1 MNFPFKKLLSGN
13 KKLEILPVFIPVVL
27 SLCSWTFYTVT
38 HRNTVHE
45 RNINN
50 RQEYT
55 HPFKID
61 CGFLKPS
68 VGRDNTKSNKNP
80 DIAFFTGNKKD
91 SALRSGL
98 ALSTDQLRSSSG
110 DPDVSFANSTLATSG
125 FIGQI
130 GNKDGERDEDG
141 SDNIFDVYLGNILP
155 GKSYMLKY
163 EVDGYSDMNSVT
175 RSINGSF
182 AVGGYIKYKKSG
194 WSEVS
199 ENIDAGLLK
208 KGNNTVLFNSLG
220 KGDYYHI
227 KNVRIVENK
236 TASTKAYEI
245 VSKVYNDKVCYIRGY
260 VNPAAGISSVQIEGE
275 NILLKGNEFEYLS
288 IGKKEALSIPVN
300 FVQGKTSVLEESVV
314 KNISQEDH
322 ISSVDSYRDLGA
334 NLIRK
339 DASSVLTGL
348 RTIDLPPLDLSTV
361 NVSSGY
367 AGFSFTNKTVK
378 SVTIHLPYDKDK
390 LPKGYDEEDLAAFTF
405 DYKEKKWVQADI
417 DSVNTVK
424 NYIVLHS
431 LLKQANYVAG
441 VSRQPESPETGA
453 EAPTGFD
460 DMPIANP
467 GSKINLISPPIPN
480 QQGSTNV
487 QYPVEIPAGIGG
499 FQPSVSLVYNS
510 DSKFGW
516 AGTGWDI
523 PVETI
528 DLDTRWGVPTFSST
542 NESEIYTIGGEQL
555 VFKDDY
561 LPNKVPYAEAR
572 TSDRPFYY
580 RNGIKE
586 GYTVIRKGNS
596 PATYTW
602 EILDGSGTK
611 KEYKDVLTNAPG
623 NNTSGNIVKW
633 YLTKVTDRFGN
644 TITYTYTDTYE
655 GGGKNK
661 YLSRIAYS
669 NNTFIDFENEP
680 GIRPDMII
688 NNKLGIKL
696 SEAKILRKIT
706 VSRANTVI
714 REYQLDNTLIGQ
726 FSKRLL
732 KEIIQKDGN
741 GNVFNKHVLS
751 YNTSQAIFGKFPTQV
766 YNTPKDNS
774 DVGSFPGGNTSF
786 IGGSYAKNKN
796 IRGSLSF
803 GWGFCFGVGTN
814 KKGTIGITGSYDDN
828 RSYGKNQLIDMDGD
842 GLLDK
847 AYYASNGTIGFRKNA
862 KTSFGGTYS
871 SVGLPGE
878 TPITRHNSYN
888 TTIGLEYSFRRGV
901 VGINYSW
908 GNSNAPTYFSD
919 VNGDGLVDMVNYG
932 EVFFGKIRNG
942 APQFKS
948 QNSSTTVNVTEET
961 PNAILEGSPA
971 IMDTINTTQISSSLA
986 NIVRMWEA
994 PVSGD
999 IQINNSISLSQNSQD
1014 GVDVW
1019 IEKGAMTKVN
1029 EDNSAFSPANSTQ
1042 ISSVVTLTA
1051 SGQTQNLSAGTHV
1064 EKGQRIFVVASSKT
1078 GPDGDKVNVTTSIE
1092 YTSVPGVT
1100 NLAITDANANNYY
1113 KFNSST
1119 HYLASSKKD
1128 NVVGDKSKVKIS
1140 WGGLSSQTFTDDVD
1154 FKIFKSVQSVS
1165 DTTGIA
1171 PPSTLIYHHKLP
1183 KGSSLN
1189 SVVET
1194 SNLIPN
1200 SDISNILVNQNPS
1213 DSTMT
1218 MLHFDVSSD
1227 TNVSWEKIQWRPDM
1241 TVMSDTDTTA
1251 VKALVQYNPYSER
1264 LTNNLPKVSN
1274 DWLYQSDGWANFAPF
1289 GNSSIGQN
1297 INLNLPT
1304 NHNAQVTFSIKTQL
1318 PNGTYYTFKKKV
1330 NVVNNIMPAPVI
1342 SVCYNNYNCDYPMPM
1357 SDYDSFIT
1365 TAKVV
1370 FEIHSTDYEVAK
1382 KIAALNPSVPLT
1394 YYNSTNVVKVDVWAY
1409 RSDNTHYNTNTG
1421 LVYQGWGGFTYNG
1434 SKYVGQPIR
1443 ENEFTA
1449 NPVSTVP
1456 GPGGAVPCNPSDP
1469 NYTTCMIN
1477 YITQQN
1483 NNRYFTPLALDA
1495 EKYAYISPLE
1505 SVELTGDYLQPFM
1518 LGVTTGGQTVTQ
1530 TPVFAVPNPRG
1541 IILRSKSD
1549 GLHLYAAGS
1558 ITPWLGI
1565 SGHAGFSNDKTAD
1578 YFQDFNGDQYP
1589 DIISGTYFQR
1599 TNILGQLSTE
1609 TSIDKKEI
1617 KSKGWILGAGLS
1629 ASPSIAKFSST
1640 SGIFFNLGGEK
1651 DLHTGSSSFAL
1662 GIGANIT
1669 IGKAWAQGNGV
1680 WADMN
1685 GDGLMD
1691 YVSDGNVYLN
1701 NGNGFAYDPYGWNVS
1716 EVSKNDSFAVSGG
1729 GGYSM
1734 ANGSWAGGVGL
1745 SKSNSTA
1752 KTALIDVNGDGQA
1765 DKIVKNGDTYEI
1777 WINNGTSFISPN
1789 NFNKNFSLNNKQNS
1803 SGSNFFGTLCA
1814 CLGLKICLSGG
1825 FSTDKSVNKQEV
1837 DLRDF
1842 DGDGYPDL
1850 LISDKDTE
1858 LTYYH
1863 NNLAGANLL
1872 VRIENPLQGAI
1883 QMDYNFVNET
1893 GNLAS
1898 LVGGTY
1904 QMPFSK
1910 TVMSDVTVWNFRPL
1924 DTTLPFP
1931 NGINDP
1937 QKVKPREKFHFE
1949 YEKGVHDR
1957 REREFLGFG
1966 IVKTKILN
1974 DGALHQTQVTEYET
1988 DYTGNESNFFVNY
2001 NDTKV
2006 RQYFYKKGLVRST
2019 YLLDSQNRKRS
2030 ETKNTYRYFDQS
2042 SSSGYQLTENQTEP
2056 QYKDIGRIIPLLYKT
2071 ESSFT
2076 EYAGGN
2082 SHSKTTIRTIDSY
2095 DKYGNVTQST
2105 DRGVSISNVLDDVK
2119 MNVSYHN
2126 PGIKNIVGIPSEQ
2139 TITAGG
2145 QLVRKSTTEQDAA
2158 QNIKKIRKYLG
2169 TQTADFDMEYDT
2181 YGNLTKVTQPVS
2193 ANTQR
2198 MYYSYSYDPVYHTYL
2213 VQTTDAYGYTS
2224 STQYDNN
2231 YLLGVPTV
2239 ITDINGVTSAY
2250 NYDSFGRLTQY
2261 RSPLDGDW
2269 TVKMYYYP
2277 SDVMPVAVTE
2287 RKAPSVNG
2295 NVPADNYFSSLFSDA
2310 WGAGLMM
2317 KKLFKKDNGTYYFA
2331 NNIYQIKDKL
2341 GRPVKTIIRDKVTT
2355 GTNIMTSLRTFDDYL
2370 TSEDQA
2376 VQLYTSTVYDD
2387 LDRPVTITQNS
2398 VNTNTGVQN
2407 LVTKIFYEF
2416 GADRNGL
2423 TQFSTRTQSPL
2434 GNTTISYTDEKGQTT
2449 ASKQTAG
2456 SQDLWTSYG
2465 YDLLGQLTEID
2476 DTGYNPTKYIYDMLG
2491 RKVSEQQ
2498 SDAGTSTFSYD
2509 LSGKMTSSSSAVLNS
2524 NGQQINYRYNYDQLT
2539 SVNYPT
2545 HVVSFEYGAAGAADF
2560 AAGRLVR
2567 QKDKTGTQVFKYNAV
2582 GQVRENTRVVV
2593 APNNVPKMFKTS
2605 FVYDALGRI
2614 NKINYPDTEEVTYN
2628 YNMAGLLDNIQSKL
2642 PGEIKVKPIVYSL
2655 TYDSRDQMTS
2665 YLSANGT
2672 KTNYTY
2678 DPWGRT
2684 KELSLLYTTGT
2695 NIRTNQYSFDGNG
2708 NIANINGVTPMS
2720 GNYPS
2725 MDMAIATQKTFNYD
2739 PFGRLGSAQI
2749 LAKGKKISKYYT
2761 LNMKYNNVGNMA
2773 IKDFRLKSYQN
2784 GPCQFPQNEGN
2795 VGSYQYDNPNHPNAV
2810 SAIKYDKFQSFTSPL
2825 DCGTAP
2831 AASPVQATEVFS
2843 YDLNGNLTAIEDKN
2857 SADGDFRNLYWD
2869 EENRLKAVVTQQQNL
2884 NYYVY
2889 DAAGERI
2896 LKNDAV
2902 SKKLYVNGNDP
2913 AQTTQMGA
2921 FIYYPS
2927 GYVVLSEKNMSKHY
2941 YMGSQRI
2948 ATRVSD
2954 VPSHRF
2960 KINLAGEYDDLA
2972 NALYE
2977 EINDIIMQA
2986 GLPPAVWVANE
2997 DSQGTYTPPVSTT
3010 SDPTICSYLVEQ
3022 QLMIFEQDHNME
3034 CFEQLK
3040 EAYGNALNNGNVCDM
3055 WNVFLHSD
3063 CMLNYTPPEPV
3074 KSEMYWIHPD
3084 HLSGA
3089 SILVN
3094 SGGKVTNWY
3103 EYMPYGEMLMENS
3116 NQQYNN
3122 PYKYNGKE
3130 FDAATGYYYY
3140 GARYYDPKRS
3150 FWLSVDPL
3158 ADISGSPYAYVWND
3172 PVNYIDLTGMLGE
3185 KPGGKGG
3192 PDPAKIYDGGS
3203 IQEVIVK
3210 RNPLPS
3216 HMRTAAIRIA
3226 AEGVNSVGKGVFK
3239 GNARAEKLMNNLMIN
3254 YANSHNMTLGQMA
3267 DMQNEISQFYQGLV
3281 LVNGWGKEQGNYKS
3295 LYTKVIRNMKLN
3307 HEGVQYGTM
3316 QAIREAENNWGVLAL
3331 CGEVTTMIMTE
3342 GLFPVN
3348 AGRIKPRGI
3357 SSSANYYDDMV
3368 NLRNGV
3374 EEIGDDFAIFSFKG
3388 DKGNG
3393 SPDMIIYASLEAE
3406 GKNLNVKVDIIP
3418 KQILT
3423 GDLTLEQSYAKY
3435 KNKINITQYRSFIEK
3450 WAKGK
3455 GFNTIR
3461 YYNKRATGKATGR
3474 MQSSKIFK
3482 L

>member
-1 MNFPFKKLLSGN
+1 MNRPLKKLFSWN
-13 KKLEILPVFIPVVL
+13 KKLEMLPVFIPIVL
-27 SLCSWTFYTVT
+27 SLCSWTFYTVS
-38 HRNTVHE
+38 HRNTESE
-45 RNINN
+45 RNVKNHK
-50 RQEYT
+50 EYANS
-55 HPFKID
+55 FKID
-61 CGFLKPS
+61 CDFLKPS
-68 VGRDNTKSNKNP
+68 LKGESLKTGTTPNLTSLS
-80 DIAFFTGNKKD
+80 GNKKD
-91 SALRSGL
+91 SAWSEGFTVNAGRIITPAGYP
-98 ALSTDQLRSSSG
+98 AVPFT
-110 DPDVSFANSTLATSG
+110 NSNLVKSG

-130 GNKDGERDEDG
+130 GNKDGERDEDA
-141 SDNIFDVYLGNILP
+141 SDNIFDVYVGNILP
-155 GKSYMLKY
+155 GKSYTLKY
-163 EVDGYSDMNSVT
+163 EVDGYSDINSVT

-236 TASTKAYEI
+236 TASHKAYEI

-260 VNPAAGISSVQIEGE
+260 VNPSAGISAVEVQGE
-275 NILLKGNEFEYLS
+275 KIALKGNEFEYLS
-288 IGKKEALSIPVN
+288 LGKKENLSIPVAFIQN
-300 FVQGKTSVLEESVV
+300 KASVLEE
-314 KNISQEDH
+314 NIIKDISGEDH
-322 ISSVDSYRDLGA
+322 ISSIDSYRDSGA
-334 NLIRK
+334 NLIYK
-339 DASSVLTGL
+339 DASSIVTGL

-361 NVSSGY
+361 NVGSGY
-367 AGFSFTNKTVK
+367 AGFFLTNKTPR
-378 SVTIHLPYDKDK
+378 SVTVHLPYDKDK
-390 LPKGYDEEDLAAFTF
+390 LPKGYKEEDIAAFTF
-405 DYKEKKWVQADI
+405 DYKQKRWLQADI
-417 DSVNTVK
+417 DSVNTAK
-424 NYIVLHS
+424 KYIVLHT
-431 LLKQANYVAG
+431 LLKQANYIAG
-441 VSRQPESPETGA
+441 VSREPESPETGA
-453 EAPTGFD
+453 SAPTGFD

-467 GSKINLISPPIPN
+467 GSKINLISPPTPN
-480 QQGSTNV
+480 QQGSANV
-487 QYPVEIPAGIGG
+487 QYPIEIPAGIGG

-510 DSKFGW
+510 DNKFGW

-528 DLDTRWGVPTFSST
+528 DLDTRWGVPAFSST
-542 NESEIYTIGGEQL
+542 NESEIYTIAGEQL

-561 LPNKVPYAEAR
+561 LPNKVPYAETR
-572 TSDRPFYY
+572 TADRSFYY

-586 GYTVIRKGNS
+586 GYKIIRKGNS
-596 PATYTW
+596 PGAYTW

-611 KEYKDVLTNAPG
+611 KEYQDILTNNPG

-644 TITYTYTDTYE
+644 TITYTYTDTYD

-680 GIRPDMII
+680 GVRPDMII
-688 NNKLGIKL
+688 NNKLGVKL
-696 SEAKILRKIT
+696 SDPKILRKIT
-706 VSRANTVI
+706 VKRANTVI
-714 REYQLDNTLIGQ
+714 REYQLDNTLLGQ

-741 GNVFNKHVLS
+741 GNVFNKHVLT
-751 YNTSQAIFGKFPTQV
+751 YNTSVGIFDKFPTKV

-774 DVGSFPGGNTSF
+774 DVGSFSGGNTSF

-803 GWGFCFGVGTN
+803 GWGFCVLVGSN

-847 AYYASNGTIGFRKNA
+847 AFYASNGVIGFRKNG
-862 KTSFGGTYS
+862 KNSFGSVYS
-871 SVGLPGE
+871 SIGLPSE
-878 TPITRHNSYN
+878 TPITRHNAYN
-888 TTIGLEYSFRRGV
+888 TTLGLEYSFRRGV
-901 VGINYSW
+901 VGFNYSW
-908 GNSNAPTYFSD
+908 GNSNSPTYFSD

-948 QNSSTTVNVTEET
+948 QTSSTTVNVTEET

-971 IMDTINTTQISSSLA
+971 VMDTINTTQITSSLA

-994 PVSGD
+994 PVTGD
-999 IQINNSISLSQNSQD
+999 IQINNSMSLSQNSQD

-1019 IEKGAMTKVN
+1019 IEKGGMTKAN
-1029 EDNSAFSPANSTQ
+1029 EDNSAFSPSNSTL
-1042 ISSVVTLTA
+1042 ISSVVTLSN

-1064 EKGQRIFVVASSKT
+1064 EKGQRIFIIASSKT
-1078 GPDGDKVNVTTSIE
+1078 DPDGDKINVNTNIE

-1100 NLAITDANANNYY
+1100 NLALKDANNNNYF

-1128 NVVGDKSKVKIS
+1128 NVVGDKSKVKIT
-1140 WGGLSSQTFTDDVD
+1140 WGTLANETFTDDVD
-1154 FKIFKSVQSVS
+1154 FKIYKSVQSIS
-1165 DTTGIA
+1165 DTTGII

-1183 KGSSLN
+1183 KGANLN
-1189 SVVET
+1189 SVTET
-1194 SNLIPN
+1194 SNLVPN

-1227 TNVSWEKIQWRPDM
+1227 TNVSWEKIKWRPDM

-1264 LTNNLPKVSN
+1264 LINTLPK
-1274 DWLYQSDGWANFAPF
+1274 DFTKYLMYPF
-1289 GNSSIGQN
+1289 CGTDDSCPPPYYCRSVTSYYVFPDFNGNSTQNDYTIG
-1297 INLNLPT
+1297 LSSP
-1304 NHNAQVTFSIKTQL
+1304 HNTKVTFSLKIRDN
-1318 PNGTYYTFKKKV
+1318 NGNVYTAKNTV
-1330 NVVNNIMPAPVI
+1330 NVVNNVMPIPKIDICAFFATIPLPYSQLYALPFYFEI
-1342 SVCYNNYNCDYPMPM
+1342 SS
-1357 SDYDSFIT
+1357 SDY
-1365 TAKVV
+1365 V
-1370 FEIHSTDYEVAK
+1370 VAK
-1382 KIAALNPSVPLT
+1382 KLSSINP
-1394 YYNSTNVVKVDVWAY
+1394 YIINSAFIGNPPMANTGHKADYFAY

-1434 SKYVGQPIR
+1434 SKYAGQPIR

-1456 GPGGAVPCNPSDP
+1456 PPGGSSPCNPSAPDY
-1469 NYTTCMIN
+1469 NTCMIN
-1477 YITQQN
+1477 YISQQN

-1495 EKYAYISPLE
+1495 EKYAYVSPLE
-1505 SVELTGDYLQPFM
+1505 SAELTGDYLQPFM
-1518 LGVTTGGQTVTQ
+1518 LGVSTGGQTVTQ

-1589 DIISGTYFQR
+1589 DIISGTYFQK
-1599 TNILGQLSTE
+1599 TNILGQLSTV
-1609 TSIDKKEI
+1609 SGIDKKEI

-1629 ASPSIAKFSST
+1629 ASPSIAKFSSNT
-1640 SGIFFNLGGEK
+1640 GIFFNIGGEK

-1662 GIGANIT
+1662 GIGVNLT
-1669 IGKAWAQGNGV
+1669 IGKAWGQGNGV

-1691 YVSDGNVYLN
+1691 YVSEGNVYLN
-1701 NGNGFAYDPYGWNVS
+1701 NGSGFVYDPYGWSVS
-1716 EVSKNDSFAVSGG
+1716 DISKNDSFAVSGG

-1752 KTALIDVNGDGQA
+1752 KTGLIDVNGDGQA
-1765 DKIVKNGDTYEI
+1765 DKIVKNGNTYEI
-1777 WINNGTSFISPN
+1777 WMNNGTSFLSPN
-1789 NFNKNFSLNNKQNS
+1789 NFNKDFSLDNKQNS

-1850 LISDKDTE
+1850 LISNKDTE

-1863 NNLAGANLL
+1863 NNLAKANLL
-1872 VRIENPLQGAI
+1872 LRIENPLQGAI
-1883 QMDYNFVNET
+1883 QMDYNYVNED
-1893 GNLAS
+1893 GNLGS

-1910 TVMSDVTVWNFRPL
+1910 TVMTGVTLWNFRPL
-1924 DTTLPFP
+1924 DTTLQFP

-1937 QKVKPREKFHFE
+1937 QKVKPREIFGFE

-1966 IVKTKILN
+1966 VIKTKVYN
-1974 DGALHQTQVTEYET
+1974 DLTLHQTHVTEYET

-2082 SHSKTTIRTIDSY
+2082 SHSKSTIKTIDSY
-2095 DKYGNVTQST
+2095 DKYANVTQST
-2105 DRGVSISNVLDDVK
+2105 DRGVSMSNVLDDVK
-2119 MNVSYHN
+2119 MNVSYHS
-2126 PGIKNIVGIPSEQ
+2126 PGVKNVVGVPSEQ

-2145 QLVRKSTTEQDAA
+2145 QLVRKNTTEQDAA
-2158 QNIKKIRKYLG
+2158 QNIKKIKKYLG
-2169 TQTADFDMEYDT
+2169 TETADYDMEYDT
-2181 YGNLTKVTQPVS
+2181 YGNLTKVTQPAS
-2193 ANTQR
+2193 ANMQR
-2198 MYYSYSYDPVYHTYL
+2198 MFYSYSYDPVYHTYL
-2213 VQTTDAYGYTS
+2213 LQTTDAYGYTS
-2224 STQYDNN
+2224 STQYDSN
-2231 YLLGVPTV
+2231 YLFGVPTV
-2239 ITDINGVTSAY
+2239 VTDINGVTSEY
-2250 NYDSFGRLTQY
+2250 KYDGFGRLTQY

-2277 SDVMPVAVTE
+2277 LDVMPVAVTE

-2295 NVPADNYFSSLFSDA
+2295 NIPTDNYFSSLFSDG

-2317 KKLFKKDNGTYYFA
+2317 KKLFKKENGTYYFA

-2355 GTNIMTSLRTFDDYL
+2355 GTNIMASLRTFDDYL

-2376 VQLYTSTVYDD
+2376 AQTYTTISYDD
-2387 LDRPVTITQNS
+2387 LDRPVSITQNS
-2398 VNTNTGVQN
+2398 VTTNAGAQN

-2416 GADRNGL
+2416 GSDRSGL

-2434 GNTTISYTDEKGQTT
+2434 GNTTISYTDEKGRTT
-2449 ASKQTAG
+2449 SNKQTG
-2456 SQDLWTSYG
+2456 GGTDLWTSYG

-2476 DTGYNPTKYIYDMLG
+2476 DTGYHPTKYVYDMLG
-2491 RKVSEQQ
+2491 RKVSVEQP
-2498 SDAGTSTFSYD
+2498 DAGTSTFKYD
-2509 LSGKMTSSSSAVLNS
+2509 LSGKMTSSASAVLNS
-2524 NGQQINYRYNYDQLT
+2524 NGQQIDYRYNYDQLT
-2539 SVNYPT
+2539 SVIYPT
-2545 HVVSFEYGAAGAADF
+2545 HSVFLEYGAAGAADF
-2560 AAGRLVR
+2560 AAGRLVK
-2567 QKDKTGTQVFKYNAV
+2567 QKDKTGTQVFKYTPV
-2582 GQVRENTRVVV
+2582 GQVKENTRVVV

-2605 FVYDALGRI
+2605 FLYDALGRI
-2614 NKINYPDTEEVTYN
+2614 NKITYPDTEEVTYN

-2642 PGEIKVKPIVYSL
+2642 PGEIKLNPIIYSL
-2655 TYDSRDQMTS
+2655 SYNNRDQMTS
-2665 YLSANGT
+2665 YRAANGT
-2672 KTNYTY
+2672 RTDYKY

-2684 KELSLLYTTGT
+2684 KELALLYTTGT
-2695 NIRTNQYSFDGNG
+2695 NIRRNLYSFDGNG
-2708 NIANINGVTPMS
+2708 NVANINGVTPMT

-2725 MDMAIATQKTFNYD
+2725 TDMAIATEKTFNYD

-2749 LAKGKKISKYYT
+2749 LAKGQKNTKYYT
-2761 LNMKYNNVGNMA
+2761 LNMQYNDAGNMSV
-2773 IKDFRLKSYQN
+2773 KDFKLKTYLNN
-2784 GPCQFPQNEGN
+2784 GTCQFPQNEGDIGEYKYN
-2795 VGSYQYDNPNHPNAV
+2795 DPNHPNAV
-2810 SAIKYDKFQSFTSPL
+2810 SAIEYDKFEMFTSPL
-2825 DCGTAP
+2825 DCGNAP
-2831 AASPVQATEVFS
+2831 IASPVTKKETFS
-2843 YDLNGNLTAIEDKN
+2843 YDLNGNLTGIDEGY
-2857 SADGDFRNLYWD
+2857 SGDLRKQYWD
-2869 EENRLKAVVTQQQNL
+2869 EENRLKAVVTQKQNL

-2902 SKKLYVNGNDP
+2902 SKKLYVNGNNPDE
-2913 AQTTQMGA
+2913 TTQMGA

-2927 GYVVLSEKNMSKHY
+2927 GYLVLSEKTMSKHY

-2948 ATRVSD
+2948 ATRVSN
-2954 VPSHRF
+2954 VPTHRF
-2960 KINLAGEYDDLA
+2960 KINLTGEYDDLA
-2972 NALYE
+2972 IALSE
-2977 EINDIIMQA
+2977 EVNDIITQA
-2986 GLPPAVWVANE
+2986 GLPQAVWVSNQ
-2997 DSQGTYTPPVSTT
+2997 DSQGTYTPPVSGS
-3010 SDPTICSYLVEQ
+3010 SDPTVCSYIIEQ
-3022 QLMIFEQDHNME
+3022 QLMIFDQDHNID
-3034 CFEQLK
+3034 CFNKLK
-3040 EAYGNALNNGNVCDM
+3040 EAYANALANGQNICDM
-3055 WNVFLHSD
+3055 WSEFLND
-3063 CMLNYTPPEPV
+3063 ECMLNYTPPEPV
-3074 KSEMYWIHPD
+3074 ESEMYWIHPD

-3094 SGGKVTNWY
+3094 SAGKVTNWY
-3103 EYMPYGEMLMENS
+3103 EYMPYGELLMELS
-3116 NQQYNN
+3116 NQDYNN
-3122 PYKYNGKE
+3122 PYKFNGKE

-3158 ADISGSPYAYVWND
+3158 VDITGSPYAYVWND
-3172 PVNYIDLTGMLGE
+3172 PVNYADPSGMMGE
-3185 KPGGKGG
+3185 KLGGKGG
-3192 PDPAKIYDGGS
+3192 TDPNKIYDGGS

-3210 RNPLPS
+3210 RKSLPS

-3226 AEGVNSVGKGVFK
+3226 AEGVNSVGSGVFK
-3239 GNARAEKLMNNLMIN
+3239 GNAKAEKFMNNLMIN

-3281 LVNGWGKEQGNYKS
+3281 LVKGWGKEQGNYNS

-3307 HEGVQYGTM
+3307 HEGVQYGTI
-3316 QAIREAENNWGVLAL
+3316 QAIREAENNWGVLGL
-3331 CGEVTTMIMTE
+3331 CGEVTTMIMAE

-3348 AGRIKPRGI
+3348 AGKIKPRLP
-3357 SSSANYYDDMV
+3357 SSSAMYYDD
-3368 NLRNGV
+3368 
-3374 EEIGDDFAIFSFKG
+3374 I
-3388 DKGNG
+3388 
-3393 SPDMIIYASLEAE
+3393 LEA
-3406 GKNLNVKVDIIP
+3406 G
-3418 KQILT
+3418 
-3423 GDLTLEQSYAKY
+3423 
-3435 KNKINITQYRSFIEK
+3435 
-3450 WAKGK
+3450 
-3455 GFNTIR
+3455 
-3461 YYNKRATGKATGR
+3461 
-3474 MQSSKIFK
+3474 FK
-3482 L
+3482 LDDLNSFRGARASSVAKWLEKKGWIGVSTNPNRVYTDGMRYTNGIKGEQIRIMSGGETRSIPEKRGPYMEVSIKGRKTVIPLLGNPKLY